1 VPGDLRVFVSGPE
14 KREVVS
20 ADVLVGR
27 RRVARVSPP
36 PLTRL
41 IPHARLRSGR
51 PFRLRVRAETRDGRR
66 LTLDRRVQACG

>member
-1 VPGDLRVFVSGPE
+1 
-14 KREVVS
+14 
-20 ADVLVGR
+20 VLVGR

-41 IPHARLRSGR
+41 IPHARLRPGR